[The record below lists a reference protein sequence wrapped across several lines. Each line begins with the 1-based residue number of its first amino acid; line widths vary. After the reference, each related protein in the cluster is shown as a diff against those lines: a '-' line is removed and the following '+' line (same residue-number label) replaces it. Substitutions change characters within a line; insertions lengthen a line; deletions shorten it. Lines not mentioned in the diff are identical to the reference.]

1 MNVLVTGGAASGK
14 SAIAERLACELSP
27 KRIYWATMRA
37 DGEEARQRI
46 ARHRAQREDLGFVTV
61 ERASSLSGST
71 RHTGG
76 ITGQYMDDA
85 WVAPQSSQDACRG
98 GVLVEDLGNLVA
110 NALFCDDGHMADP
123 DRVLQRLE
131 REVFELAERCEHV
144 VAVGNEVGCEG
155 RSPYEGVRA
164 WVRALG
170 TLCCKV
176 AAHFDVVV
184 EVSAGVPCVVKGAL
198 PGGDAA

>member
-14 SAIAERLACELSP
+14 SAFAERLACELSP
-27 KRIYWATMRA
+27 KRVYCATMRT

-46 ARHRAQREDLGFVTV
+46 ARHRAQREGLGFVTV
-61 ERASSLSGST
+61 ERASSLGGGQCAGGA
-71 RHTGG
+71 TGPRVG
-76 ITGQYMDDA
+76 DA
-85 WVAPQSSQDACRG
+85 LDCLRFPKGTFCGV
-98 GVLVEDLGNLVA
+98 VLVEDLGNLVA
-110 NALFCDDGHMADP
+110 NALFCDDGRMADP
-123 DRVLQRLE
+123 NRVLQRLE

-164 WVRALG
+164 WVRAVG

-176 AAHFDVVV
+176 AARFDAVV
-184 EVSAGVPCVVKGAL
+184 EVSADVPCVVKGEL
-198 PGGDAA
+198 SGGGAS